1 MNLPLG
7 LFIFM
12 ALSGSLLAVAGV
24 FILFGLG
31 WSLLAAAVFSFTAAS
46 FLRKGMTA

>member
-1 MNLPLG
+1 MNLPLA

-12 ALSGSLLAVAGV
+12 ALSGSLLAVVGV

-31 WSLLAAAVFSFTAAS
+31 WSLLAGAVFSFTGAS